1 VVKFRLK
8 FKVNEYSTFV
18 KTHLDY
24 HAKRSGKEV
33 AFLFGKISSKETF
46 VAKDGEVFPVHGIL
60 AYAGVSRNNRLY
72 LPEHLAMGH
81 ERRLP
86 LRVNHSSILG
96 MEEELHRLPEKIQSA
111 LIRGESVEVGELK
124 LTWHPTELTLT
135 YEGVIENDFFKKEV
149 QEGRVS
155 VSLGVLYDADA
166 PEVCDQECYTVIKGA
181 EFEEVSLVYHPGF
194 PIATIKSAENFLKKM
209 AGLNTFNQAKSSEQQ
224 EPIMK
229 RKSNEQSPEGIGGID
244 NPADMPLEEA
254 GGSNC
259 PEGQVLNAK
268 TGDCDQIDTTD
279 TSKPI
284 VDTGAPRKVVAD
296 GPPESTGESK
306 RKRNEMEGDLEE
318 DGTHLDEDNE
328 DGTTSGEAMD
338 DDDDMMNDKK
348 KKKPNNEADN
358 DNDDDDKD
366 KDKMEEAIKIL
377 KSIGRETKRGREVY
391 GHSNADLQ
399 SERRRT
405 EEHLKAIERKEALA
419 EVARREKLNR
429 AKEVYAKS
437 LELEAR
443 IKKAKESARGKFVV
457 TQEKQSRATE
467 VSVIRPAQWFT
478 AVKNHTNP
486 PVAWEWTINKQG
498 IFENYE
504 GRHLKYWDERGLEY
518 MKPMTSGQKKG
529 TEAITGPPVND
540 FMRIMSEQVLVLPE
554 GKIVTPIRQFTEVK
568 VLPPGTKE
576 AFFFDY
582 GKVDFSDITEGTI
595 ITDSVTVTRSAGG
608 PTSPRG
614 ARVEIAYS
622 AIEESPIDL
631 VAANNRSFAL
641 ESVNDE
647 SVEMLGDR
655 TYNDDTGSSGD
666 ATTRKAKGGGTKDGK
681 WINGNDGTAL
691 TTASNDSTLTSTAL
705 LTFKGL
711 LDAKL
716 IIENEGLDVSNLIMY
731 TSPKAV
737 NDIIRDPELDSY
749 IGFSRPDI
757 ITEGVVERIA
767 GVNLVKS
774 SAIADLAS
782 GGVATGRRSV
792 VFIPQVAFG
801 LVTGRDLTMEAQ
813 RRNELQIIHLTGT
826 QKIAGF
832 VKNVEGTCR
841 VSHA

>member
-1 VVKFRLK
+1 MQIKAH
-8 FKVNEYSTFV
+8 EYSTFA

-24 HAKRSGKEV
+24 LVGNSGKHGT
-33 AFLFGKISSKETF
+33 FLFGKSTANENIVVRNDE
-46 VAKDGEVFPVHGIL
+46 AFPVHGIL

-72 LPEHLAMGH
+72 LPEHLANGH
-81 ERRLP
+81 ERQLP
-86 LRVNHSSILG
+86 IRVNHSSILG
-96 MEEELHRLPEKIQSA
+96 MEEELHRLPTEIQEA
-111 LIRGESVEVGELK
+111 LRRGEDVEVGELK
-124 LTWHPTELTLT
+124 LTWLPEDLTLT

-149 QEGRVS
+149 NEGRMS

-194 PIATIKSAENFLKKM
+194 PIATIKSAENLLINWSK
-209 AGLNTFNQAKSSEQQ
+209 LNTNKRVLSDESQ

-229 RKSNEQSPEGIGGID
+229 RKSQEQDEGIGGID
-244 NPADMPLEEA
+244 NPADGTLPG

-259 PEGQVLNAK
+259 PEGQVVDAK
-268 TGDCDQIDTTD
+268 TGNCTEIDTTE
-279 TSKPI
+279 TSTNI
-284 VDTGAPRKVVAD
+284 EDTGAPKKVVGD
-296 GPPESTGESK
+296 GPPDSTGENK
-306 RKRNEMEGDLEE
+306 RRRSEMQGELEE
-318 DGTHLDEDNE
+318 DGGRLDSDNE
-328 DGTTSGEAMD
+328 DGTSSGEADTD
-338 DDDDMMNDKK
+338 DEDDKK
-348 KKKPNNEADN
+348 KNGEA
-358 DNDDDDKD
+358 DDDKDD
-366 KDKMEEAIKIL
+366 KDKMEEAIRIL
-377 KSIGRETKRGREVY
+377 KSMHTKENKSRETF
-391 GHSNADLQ
+391 GHANSDLK

-405 EEHLKAIERKEALA
+405 EEHLRAIERKEALQ
-419 EVARREKLNR
+419 EVSKRERVNA

-457 TQEKQSRATE
+457 TQDKQSKATE
-467 VSVIRPAQWFT
+467 NSIIRPAQWFT

-486 PVAWEWTINKQG
+486 PVAWEWLINKQS
-498 IFENYE
+498 IFENYD
-504 GRHLKYWDERGLEY
+504 GRHLKYFDEKGLEHLE
-518 MKPMTSGQKKG
+518 PMTTNQKKG
-529 TEAITGPPVND
+529 TEAITGPPTGD

-554 GKIVTPIRQFTEVK
+554 GKIVTPIRQFCEVK

-582 GKVDFSDITEGTI
+582 GSIDFGDITEGSLI
-595 ITDSVTVTRSAGG
+595 ADSTTVTRSAGG
-608 PTSPRG
+608 GTSPRG
-614 ARVEIAYS
+614 ARVQINYGD
-622 AIEESPIDL
+622 IEESPIDL

-647 SVEMLGDR
+647 SKEVLGDN

-681 WINGNDGTAL
+681 WVNGNDGVQITDDAPL
-691 TTASNDSTLTSTAL
+691 VSGDP
-705 LTFKGL
+705 LTFAGL
-711 LDAKL
+711 LEAKL
-716 IIENEGLDVSNLIMY
+716 VIENEGLDVSNLVMY

-737 NDIIRDPELDSY
+737 KDLINDPELDSY

-774 SAIADLAS
+774 SAIAPLAG

-792 VFIPQVAFG
+792 LFIPQVAFG
-801 LVTGRDLTMEAQ
+801 LVTMRDLTMEAQ
-813 RRNELQIIHLTGT
+813 RRNEIQAIHLTGT